1 MINRLPLSARIF
13 LGFGLLIVLLLGIAG
28 YGSYGLSNVA
38 EEIDKMDGIAG
49 NANRMQ
55 ELSLRIETIRRG
67 LAEYRN
73 DPDAATLLEV
83 TAAEARA
90 TTLLAKS
97 AEFTL
102 SEKRRA
108 LFNGMIAR
116 LHGMAAEQDRF
127 AASLVASRVARQ
139 AAATDD
145 LALHAALI
153 RFETASTAGQ
163 GVPGAGAAPQPATQ
177 PPGLA
182 ARLAVLD
189 VSAGGMRVLAAP
201 AGAPTTLF
209 DRQAGDAMRALAG
222 LTAGTAPDSLVA
234 LRSLAAA
241 LADYS
246 RDVDRGAAT
255 ISNAAAIFTTSLQPT
270 MSAMQATSGKALGKL
285 LLGFNEVNQRAS
297 AKASSSLVDQLGL
310 SAAATV
316 IGIVL
321 ALVIARTIIRPVQGM
336 TAAMARL
343 ASGDTTGDIPG
354 LNLTDV
360 IGKMARAV
368 QVFQRQ
374 AIENANFALLRAEAQ
389 KGKERRQ
396 LAMDMHT
403 QDFGTSVSGVM
414 EHFMAAASAMRQAA
428 SEVAGGAQQTRDSTS
443 STALGARSSSQDLN
457 SVAAATE
464 QMSANIDQMSS
475 QVATVTRSVRS
486 AVERAGETDAKVASL
501 SEAGDRIGDVVRL
514 IKGIAAQ
521 TNLLALN
528 ATIEAAR
535 AGEAGRGFA
544 VVANEVKALA
554 AQTAQATDQI
564 AAQVSAIR
572 LATGEAVAAVQQVG
586 SAIGEVDTA
595 ATAIAAAVQEQAAA
609 TREITRNVQ
618 MVTVATAAAAGA
630 MEGVLGIVEV
640 TEASSRNALQA
651 SEEVGRTAETLRTE
665 VSDFLA
671 AISKGGEDERR
682 LYERIDGGGANAT
695 LQVEGRA
702 PLSAR
707 IIDISRGGL
716 QLQCIISA
724 AAGADGQITLA
735 DGTRIGCRIA
745 RNSREL
751 VGIAFRQDPAS
762 LALIDK
768 ALATFGSAPPI
779 RRAA

>member
-28 YGSYGLSNVA
+28 YGCYGLSTVA
-38 EEIDKMDGIAG
+38 GEIDKMDGIAG

-67 LAEYRN
+67 LAEYRI
-73 DPDAATLLEV
+73 DPDAGTLMEV

-90 TTLLAKS
+90 TTLLRMS

-102 SEKRRA
+102 STKRRA
-108 LFNGMIAR
+108 LFNDMVAR
-116 LHGMAAEQDRF
+116 LQSMAVKQEHF
-127 AASLVASRVARQ
+127 VAALRDGRLARQ
-139 AAATDD
+139 AAAADD
-145 LALHAALI
+145 VAVRAALD
-153 RFETASTAGQ
+153 RSAPLTAPKPRVAVT
-163 GVPGAGAAPQPATQ
+163 GVPTSGDAALPAEL
-177 PPGLA
+177 PSPVLA

-189 VSAGGMRVLAAP
+189 VVAGGMRVLSDP
-201 AGAPTTLF
+201 AGAAPTLF
-209 DRQAGDAMRALAG
+209 DREAADAARALAG
-222 LTAGTAPDSLVA
+222 LAAVRP
-234 LRSLAAA
+234 LAAP
-241 LADYS
+241 LAQF
-246 RDVDRGAAT
+246 RGDVDRV
-255 ISNAAAIFTTSLQPT
+255 AAARLAASTIFTTSLQPT

-297 AKASSSLVDQLGL
+297 AKASSSLLNQLAL

-336 TAAMARL
+336 TAAMTRL
-343 ASGDTTGDIPG
+343 AGGDTTGDIPG
-354 LNLTDV
+354 LKLRDV

-374 AIENANFALLRAEAQ
+374 AIENANFAVLRVEAQ

-396 LAMDMHT
+396 RAMDMHT

-414 EHFMAAASAMRQAA
+414 DHFMTAASAMRQAA

-443 STALGARSSSQDLN
+443 VTAVGARSSSQDLN

-486 AVERAGETDAKVASL
+486 AVERAGETDTKVASL
-501 SEAGDRIGDVVRL
+501 SAAGDRIGDVVRL
-514 IKGIAAQ
+514 IKGIASQ

-544 VVANEVKALA
+544 VVASEVKALA

-564 AAQVSAIR
+564 AAQVDAIR
-572 LATGEAVAAVQQVG
+572 LATSEAVAAVQQVG

-609 TREITRNVQ
+609 TREITRNIQ
-618 MVTVATAAAAGA
+618 MVTSTTAAAAGA
-630 MEGVLGIVEV
+630 MEGVLGIVAV
-640 TEASSRNALQA
+640 TEASSRDALEA
-651 SEEVGRTAETLRTE
+651 SEEVGRTAQTLRTE

-671 AISKGGEDERR
+671 AISNGNDDERR
-682 LYERIDGGGANAT
+682 LYERIDGSGASAT
-695 LQVEGRA
+695 LQVAGHA
-702 PLSAR
+702 ALSAM

-716 QLQCIISA
+716 QLRCTSGHPIGS
-724 AAGADGQITLA
+724 DGQITLA

-745 RNSREL
+745 RNSKDL
-751 VGIAFRQDPAS
+751 LGIAFRQDPAS
-762 LALIDK
+762 LILIDR
-768 ALATFGSAPPI
+768 ALGSFGSASGI
-779 RRAA
+779 RKAA